1 MIVVV
6 VLLVKFNSSIQM
18 KQISISWNKTRKN
31 GLKTLKNSNPFI
43 EYSNNMQ
50 SVSKNIEEY
59 DC

>member
-1 MIVVV
+1 
-6 VLLVKFNSSIQM
+6 M
-18 KQISISWNKTRKN
+18 KQISIFWNKTRKN

>member
-1 MIVVV
+1 
-6 VLLVKFNSSIQM
+6 M

-31 GLKTLKNSNPFI
+31 GLKTSKNSNPFI